1 MKIISRLI
9 NYKYAYAIDMKQN
22 HPSTTIGE
30 LFGLMRF
37 MFTNKVIF
45 CRNDINP
52 TLSSAYQFKQ
62 ITQEMSLA
70 YNDDYVYPWDLNVI
84 RHVPKGDYR
93 IASTTVDYSW
103 MLHHPLKDKL
113 KEIDKLPE
121 GDYKKALVITLDAIK
136 ELTTRI
142 AKEMNG
148 TSSARNNQ
156 LSEYITNIWDKP
168 CASFD
173 ECIQRILF
181 FHALFWQNKH
191 RQNGIGR
198 LDYWLERF
206 YLDDV
211 KKGLLNREEAKKH
224 LSNMVRIL
232 GKDLKAKSNS
242 NFAGDTGQVI
252 IIGGIDEKG
261 ITVENDITHI
271 LLEIFKEKPVPDPK
285 LILRINSSTSD
296 AVWQDAVK
304 SILRGSGSPLIMN
317 EELVIPLMEKFGYEK
332 QDVFNVG
339 TSACWEPLIIGKSLD
354 QNNCIPNIPV
364 VSCVETVLK
373 QYTNE
378 TYVDFLSNVEKEIA
392 QIIAN
397 WNLNIKFEHSSLLS
411 LFFED
416 CISRGKDFTAGGAK
430 YNYHG
435 ILIVSFP
442 NLINSILNIKKFV
455 YEDKVLNL
463 QECIECI
470 DNDYKG
476 HEDIRQLLLT
486 NPSKFGL
493 ADRDVLELTQRVMDI
508 IEKATSKRT
517 MFGQKIKVGFSS
529 PSYIG
534 LSKNSKASL
543 DGRKKGE
550 PFAVH
555 ISPVSSHIDI
565 SEIFDFAS
573 TLHYKGCNM
582 NGNVVDFIVPASY
595 AKNENKFVTLLK
607 ESFKKGLFEVQ
618 LNVVDKQTLIDAKAH
633 PEKYPN
639 LVVRVWGFSA
649 YFNDLPEEYKDNLIA
664 RVETYG
670 Q

>member
-1 MKIISRLI
+1 MMINKIKD
-9 NYKYAYAIDMKQN
+9 YKYAYAIDMKQN
-22 HPSTTIGE
+22 RPTTTIGKM
-30 LFGLMRF
+30 FGLMRF
-37 MFTNKVIF
+37 IYTNKVIF
-45 CRNDINP
+45 GRNDINP
-52 TLSSAYQFKQ
+52 TLSSAYQFEQ
-62 ITQEMSLA
+62 ITQEMSLS
-70 YNDDYVYPWDLNVI
+70 YHDDYVYPWDLNVI

-113 KEIDKLPE
+113 EEIKILPE
-121 GDYKKALVITLDAIK
+121 GNFKKALIITLDAIK
-136 ELTTRI
+136 ELAARI
-142 AKEMNG
+142 AKELKVA
-148 TSSARNNQ
+148 SSARNSQ
-156 LSEYITNIWDKP
+156 LSEYISNIWDKP
-168 CASFD
+168 CKSFD

-181 FHALFWQNKH
+181 FQALFWQNKH

-198 LDYWLERF
+198 VDYWLESF
-206 YLDDV
+206 YINDV
-211 KKGLLNREEAKKH
+211 KKGVLNREQAKQH
-224 LSNMVRIL
+224 LFDMVRIL

-242 NFAGDTGQVI
+242 YFAGDTGQVI
-252 IIGGIDEKG
+252 IIGGVDEKG
-261 ITVENDITHI
+261 NTVENDITHI

-296 AVWQDAVK
+296 AVWQDAVR
-304 SILRGSGSPLIMN
+304 SILKGSGSPLIMN

-332 QDVFNVG
+332 QDVYNVG

-364 VSCVETVLK
+364 VTCIETVLK
-373 QYTNE
+373 QYSNE
-378 TYVDFLSNVEKEIA
+378 TYGEFLSNAEKEIA
-392 QIIAN
+392 KNISD
-397 WNLNIKFEHSSLLS
+397 WNLNIKFESSSLLS
-411 LFFED
+411 LFFDD
-416 CISRGKDFTAGGAK
+416 CIAKGKDFTAGGAK

-455 YEDKVLNL
+455 YEEKVLNL
-463 QECIECI
+463 HECEECIEH
-470 DNDYKG
+470 DYEG
-476 HEDIRQLLLT
+476 REDIRQLFLT
-486 NPSKFGL
+486 NPLKFGL
-493 ADRDVLELTQRVMDI
+493 ADEEVLGLTQHLMDV
-508 IEKATSKRT
+508 IEEATSKRT

-534 LSKNSKASL
+534 LSKNCQASL

-573 TLHYKGCNM
+573 KLQYKGCNM
-582 NGNVVDFIVPASY
+582 NGNVVDFMVPAAY
-595 AKNENKFVTLLK
+595 AKNEDKFVTLLK

-664 RVETYG
+664 RAETYG

>member
-1 MKIISRLI
+1 MIKTIKD
-9 NYKYAYAIDMKQN
+9 YKYAYAIDMKQN
-22 HPSTTIGE
+22 RPTTNIGK

-37 MFTNKVIF
+37 MCTNKVIF
-45 CRNDINP
+45 GRDGINP
-52 TLSSAYQFKQ
+52 TLSSAYQFEK
-62 ITQEMSLA
+62 ITQETSLT
-70 YNDDYVYPWDLNVI
+70 YLDEYVYPWDLSVI

-113 KEIDKLPE
+113 KEIEKLPD
-121 GDYKKALVITLDAIK
+121 GDFKNALVITLNAIK
-136 ELTTRI
+136 DLAVRI
-142 AKEMNG
+142 ANELKE
-148 TSSARNNQ
+148 SASARNSQ
-156 LSEYITNIWDKP
+156 LSEYISNIWDKP
-168 CASFD
+168 CTSFD

-198 LDYWLERF
+198 LDYWLESF
-206 YLDDV
+206 YINDV
-211 KKGLLNREEAKKH
+211 KKGVLNREQAKEH
-224 LSNMVRIL
+224 LLDMVRIL

-242 NFAGDTGQVI
+242 IFAGDTGQVI
-252 IIGGIDEKG
+252 IIGGVDENG
-261 ITVENDITHI
+261 NTVENDITHI

-296 AVWQDAVK
+296 DVWQDAVK

-317 EELVIPLMEKFGYEK
+317 EDLVIPLMEKFGYEK
-332 QDVFNVG
+332 QDVYNVG

-364 VSCVETVLK
+364 VACIETVLK
-373 QYTNE
+373 QYPNKSYGE
-378 TYVDFLSNVEKEIA
+378 FLSNVEKEIA
-392 QIIAN
+392 KTIADC
-397 WNLNIKFEHSSLLS
+397 NLNIKFESSSLLS
-411 LFFED
+411 LFFDD
-416 CISRGKDFTAGGAK
+416 CIAKGMDFTSGGAK

-442 NLINSILNIKKFV
+442 NMINSILNIKKYV
-455 YEDKVLNL
+455 YEDKVLSL
-463 QECIECI
+463 QECGECI
-470 DNDYKG
+470 EHDYKDR
-476 HEDIRQLLLT
+476 EDIRQLLLT
-486 NPSKFGL
+486 NPLKFGL
-493 ADRDVLELTQRVMDI
+493 ADEEVLGLTQRLMDV
-508 IEKATSKRT
+508 IEEATSKRT

-573 TLHYKGCNM
+573 NLQYKGCNM
-582 NGNVVDFIVPASY
+582 NGNVVDFMVPAAY
-595 AKNENKFVTLLK
+595 AKNENKFMTLLK
-607 ESFKKGLFEVQ
+607 ESFKNGLFEVQ

-633 PEKYPN
+633 PEKYPT

-664 RVETYG
+664 RAEAYG
-670 Q
+670 E

>member
-1 MKIISRLI
+1 MMINKIKV
-9 NYKYAYAIDMKQN
+9 YKYAYAIDMKQTR
-22 HPSTTIGE
+22 PTTFIGKM
-30 LFGLMRF
+30 FGLMRF
-37 MFTNKVIF
+37 ISSNKLIF
-45 CRNDINP
+45 GHDGINP
-52 TLSSAYQFKQ
+52 TLSSAYQFEQ
-62 ITQEMSLA
+62 IAQAVSLT
-70 YNDDYVYPWDLNVI
+70 YHDEYVYPWDLNVI
-84 RHVPKGDYR
+84 RHVPKGYYR

-113 KEIDKLPE
+113 KEIEKLPE
-121 GDYKKALVITLDAIK
+121 GDFKKALGITLYTIK
-136 ELTTRI
+136 ELATRV
-142 AKEMNG
+142 AKELKGNL
-148 TSSARNNQ
+148 SARNSQ
-156 LSEYITNIWDKP
+156 LSEYISNIWDRP
-168 CASFD
+168 CTSFD

-198 LDYWLERF
+198 LDYWLESF
-206 YLDDV
+206 YINDV
-211 KKGLLNREEAKKH
+211 KKGVLNREQAKRH
-224 LSNMVRIL
+224 LFDMVRIL

-242 NFAGDTGQVI
+242 YFAGDTGQVI

-261 ITVENDITHI
+261 NTVENDITHI

-296 AVWQDAVK
+296 AVWQNAVK
-304 SILRGSGSPLIMN
+304 SILKGSGSPLIMN
-317 EELVIPLMEKFGYEK
+317 EELVIPLMEEFGYEK
-332 QDVFNVG
+332 QDVYNVG

-364 VSCVETVLK
+364 VACIETVLK
-373 QYTNE
+373 QYSNK
-378 TYVDFLSNVEKEIA
+378 TYGEFLSNVEKEITKT
-392 QIIAN
+392 IAD

-411 LFFED
+411 LFFDD
-416 CISRGKDFTAGGAK
+416 CIAKGKDFTAGGAK

-442 NLINSILNIKKFV
+442 NLINSILNVKKFV
-455 YEDKVLNL
+455 YEDKLLSL
-463 QECIECI
+463 QECGECI
-470 DNDYKG
+470 EYDYKG

-486 NPSKFGL
+486 NPLKFGL
-493 ADRDVLELTQRVMDI
+493 AVEEVLGLTQRLMDV
-508 IEKATSKRT
+508 IEKATSTRT

-543 DGRKKGE
+543 DGRKRGE

-573 TLHYKGCNM
+573 NLQYKGCNL
-582 NGNVVDFIVPASY
+582 NGNVVDFMVPAAY
-595 AKNENKFVTLLK
+595 AKNENKFITLLK
-607 ESFKKGLFEVQ
+607 ESFKNGLFEVQ
-618 LNVVDKQTLIDAKAH
+618 LNVVDKKTLMDAKEH

-664 RVETYG
+664 RAETYG